1 MDSDEELIVRSRRD
15 PEAFRALYDR
25 WSKPLLAFFY
35 RRTFDPE
42 VSADLL
48 AETFAVA
55 FERRRRFRRIG
66 RSGAGWLFGI
76 ARRELS
82 HWYRHQEVE
91 LRAVRRLGLEVP
103 ELDDDSIARIE
114 SLDEVESLRAS
125 LADALKGLSVT
136 ERQAVELR
144 VVDELDYGEI
154 ATRLDCSE
162 ATARQRVHRGLK
174 RLTHLMTNEATL

>member
-1 MDSDEELIVRSRRD
+1 MESDEELIVRSRHD
-15 PEAFRALYDR
+15 PEAFRVLYDR

-82 HWYRHQEVE
+82 HWYRHREVE
-91 LRAVRRLGLEVP
+91 LKAVRRLGLEVP
-103 ELDDDSIARIE
+103 ELDDASIARIE
-114 SLDEVESLRAS
+114 ALDEIETHRRELT
-125 LADALKGLSVT
+125 DALKGLSVN

-144 VVDELDYGEI
+144 VVDELGYGEI

-162 ATARQRVHRGLK
+162 DAARQRVHRGLK
-174 RLTHLMTNEATL
+174 RLNHVMTKEVTQ